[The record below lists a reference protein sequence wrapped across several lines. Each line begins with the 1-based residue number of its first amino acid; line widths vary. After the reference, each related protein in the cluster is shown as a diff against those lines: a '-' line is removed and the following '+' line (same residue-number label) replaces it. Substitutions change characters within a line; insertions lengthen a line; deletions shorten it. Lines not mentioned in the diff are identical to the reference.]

1 MKGITL
7 HKGEP
12 HINSGDAAAMHCGMF
27 GAKNYVLQVGEQFQY
42 NKVTNNTIRVY
53 SGEGM
58 INGRHFRI
66 LPNEYTEFAIEN
78 GNQGVKRRDL
88 LVIRYEKLA
97 DGKESIT
104 PVVIKGAAAS
114 NPSDPAY
121 NHGDVYEG
129 DTIVDFPLYRVTL
142 DGINISTIEKLF
154 DVLPSLS
161 SVWPVGSIYMSVNS
175 TDPSTLFGGTWV
187 RFGEGRVLVSVTSG
201 DTDFNTSGKTGGE
214 KAHTLTA
221 GELASH
227 SHGLNNHTHVH
238 GNHSHTV
245 GNQSASHTHSAMSLT
260 AISAMS
266 AHSHKIYYDTDGNT
280 FQTGK
285 ENYRRVNN
293 GPLSG
298 GSFVRTGLSGDSVD
312 GAHTHMITGDV
323 GANSVNHNH
332 SVTGGAN
339 GSTGGA
345 TGNTANTGSN
355 NAHNNMPPYITCYM
369 WKRTA

>member
-27 GAKNYVLQVGEQFQY
+27 GMKNYVLQVGEQLRY

-66 LPNEYTEFAIEN
+66 LPNEYTEFTIEN

-88 LVIRYEKLA
+88 LVVRYEKLA
-97 DGKESIT
+97 DGKESIA

-121 NHGDVYEG
+121 NRGDVYEG

-175 TDPSTLFGGTWV
+175 TDPGMLFGGTWV

-201 DTDFNTSGKTGGE
+201 DTDFNASGKTGGE
-214 KAHTLTA
+214 KAHTLTS

-245 GNQSASHTHSAMSLT
+245 GGESAQHTHNINLNTQNDGMHYHELG
-260 AISAMS
+260 
-266 AHSHKIYYDTDGNT
+266 YDTDGNK
-280 FQTGK
+280 FASGDK
-285 ENYRRVNN
+285 NYRRV
-293 GPLSG
+293 LDYSD
-298 GSFVRTGLSGDSVD
+298 FRTGTVTVSNGKS
-312 GAHTHMITGDV
+312 AHRHQVTGSSAAENAV
-323 GANSVNHNH
+323 HTH

-339 GSTGGA
+339 GNTGGA
-345 TGNTANTGSN
+345 TGNTANTGAN

>member
-27 GAKNYVLQVGEQFQY
+27 GMKNYVLQVGEQLRY

-66 LPNEYTEFAIEN
+66 LPNEYTEFTIEN

-88 LVIRYEKLA
+88 LVVRYEKLA

-114 NPSDPAY
+114 NPSDPVY
-121 NHGDVYEG
+121 NRGDVYEG

-142 DGINISTIEKLF
+142 DGINIATIEKLF

-175 TDPSTLFGGTWV
+175 TDPGTLFGGIWV

-201 DTDFNTSGKTGGE
+201 DVDFNASGKTGGE
-214 KAHTLTA
+214 KAHTLTS

-245 GNQSASHTHSAMSLT
+245 GNQSSSHSHSVMLT
-260 AISAMS
+260 ADSALS
-266 AHSHKIYYDTDGNT
+266 GHSHKVYYDTDGNA
-280 FQTGK
+280 FAAGK
-285 ENYRRVNN
+285 TNYRRVTNDGMGN
-293 GPLSG
+293 
-298 GSFVRTGLSGDSVD
+298 SFVQTGAGLDLND
-312 GAHTHMITGDV
+312 GAHTHSVSGNT
-323 GANSVNHNH
+323 GANSANHNH
-332 SVTGGAN
+332 TVTGGAN

-345 TGNTANTGSN
+345 AGNTANTGSN